1 MPGEEAAYPEDDLY
15 PSDGDEQ
22 RKLSSWA
29 QNAIISAE
37 KARQPHEDRWKRYYK
52 HYRAW
57 IKQRQKGDW
66 RSKVPMPESFQAIET
81 ILPRLIA
88 ELPKFTSLPHGP
100 EDVPPA
106 EVMQK
111 LLDHASTVSGHRYE
125 GMYIELYKAFKDAL
139 IYGTGIIK
147 DFYAELPAYKRET
160 VPTFEVVTETVTEP
174 LIDPDTG
181 QPMMDADGN
190 PVLDE
195 REVEVEVP
203 TGTETVKR
211 AYTAYAGPICRAID
225 PFNFWVAP
233 ESMDIDSAEYAF
245 ERKFREKSEVKRLI
259 KEGIYRLP
267 EGMDI
272 DDPQLF
278 ETSEEQPHTERL
290 SSVDLGTGRDENR
303 KKVEI
308 HEFWI
313 DDGDGSPG
321 RILTLANRSVL
332 LRVQEN
338 PFDHGQKP
346 YSVIYDYRQ
355 SHEFWGIGEIE
366 HIEGLQDLLNAI
378 VNQRI
383 DNVRLGMDQGFAVN
397 MHQLEDPRDLQR
409 GPGQVVRIKGD
420 GMRPEE
426 VIWPLPTTEVTS
438 SAFNEAAQTQGMIE
452 RTTGVSGL
460 QRGIETPS
468 MLDTATGAAMM
479 QEAGNTRFALKTRVN
494 ELGALKRLARHWGS
508 HFQQFTTEDQVVRL
522 VGPDG
527 AVNWLQV
534 TPDGIQGALDY
545 DIQSESIMQSETMRK
560 QQAMDLFNLTAQAVS
575 MGGLPPQAV
584 TVAYMD
590 VLEAFGK
597 KDAEGMLGQP
607 PQQGLP
613 PQPGQPQPRQP
624 QPGQEQPGV
633 GPPV

>member
-1 MPGEEAAYPEDDLY
+1 MPGEQAAYDEDDLY
-15 PSDGDEQ
+15 PSDPDEQ
-22 RKLSSWA
+22 RRLSSWA
-29 QNAIISAE
+29 QTAIISAE
-37 KARQPHEDRWKRYYK
+37 KARQPLEDRWKRYYR

-57 IKQRQKGDW
+57 IKQRQSGDW

-88 ELPKFTSLPHGP
+88 ELPKFTALPHGP
-100 EDVPPA
+100 EDVAPA

-111 LLDHASTVSGHRYE
+111 LLDHASNVSGHRYE
-125 GMYIELYKAFKDAL
+125 GLYIELYKAFKDAL
-139 IYGTGIIK
+139 IYGTGVVK
-147 DFYAELPAYKRET
+147 DYYAELPAYKREE
-160 VPTFEVVTETVTEP
+160 VPTFEVVTEKVSEP
-174 LIDPDTG
+174 IIDPDTG
-181 QPMMDADGN
+181 MPMMDTDGN
-190 PVLDE
+190 PLVDE
-195 REVEVEVP
+195 REVEIEIP
-203 TGTETVKR
+203 TGTERVKR
-211 AYTAYAGPICRAID
+211 PYVAYAGPVVKAVDI
-225 PFNFWVAP
+225 FNFWVAP
-233 ESMDIDSAEYAF
+233 EATDIDSAEYTIQ
-245 ERKFREKSEVKRLI
+245 RTFREASEVRRLI
-259 KEGIYRLP
+259 RNGTYRLP
-267 EGMDI
+267 DGMDI
-272 DDPQLF
+272 DDPELF
-278 ETSEEQPHTERL
+278 LSSAEDQPHVERL
-290 SSVDLGTGRDENR
+290 ESVDLGPGRDQNR

-313 DDGDGSPG
+313 DDGDDSPG
-321 RILTLANRSVL
+321 RVLTVANRSIL

-346 YSVIYDYRQ
+346 YSIIYDYRQ
-355 SHEFWGIGEIE
+355 GHEFWGIGEIE

-409 GPGQVVRIKGD
+409 RPGQVVRIKGD

-438 SAFNEAAQTQGMIE
+438 SAFNEAASTQAMIE

-522 VGPDG
+522 MGPDG
-527 AVNWLQV
+527 GVTWLQV

-545 DIQSESIMQSETMRK
+545 DIKSESIMQSETMRR

-584 TVAYMD
+584 TAAYMD

-597 KDAEGMLGQP
+597 KDAEKMLPPPQAQP
-607 PQQGLP
+607 PMMEM
-613 PQPGQPQPRQP
+613 PQ
-624 QPGQEQPGV
+624 EGV
-633 GPPV
+633 PSDGPPLQ